1 MNLTRGI
8 RDSGFGIR
16 DSRLGIRRA
25 LAILLA
31 CGVLAG
37 SGDAR
42 STPSAPGVPLTA
54 EALPSQISDAE
65 FWKLVGELSEPEGSF
80 PFDNFVSNETT
91 IQSVIPVLQAK
102 ARPGGAYLGVGP
114 EQNFTYIAA
123 LQPKIAF
130 IIDIRRQN
138 LVEHL
143 MYKALFEM
151 SADRA
156 DFVSRLFS
164 RKRPPGLGKA
174 STAAELFRAY
184 EAAPADQ
191 RLFDSNLRAIVNN
204 LTSSHH
210 LPLGPRDLASLSYV
224 YTAFFREG
232 PGLSF
237 SAGTADASMPTY
249 ADLMTQ
255 TDANGQHHSYLANEE
270 RYVIVRKLQGDNLV
284 IPVVGDFGGQ
294 TALRDIG
301 RYLSSHG
308 TTVTAFYLSNV
319 ERYLFDRRR
328 SWRRFY
334 TNVALLPYDDRSI
347 FIRAILNRPASTLV
361 SLLSPIADLMRAF
374 EDGRIHEY
382 QDVFSI
388 ANY

>member
-1 MNLTRGI
+1 MNLTRKI

-25 LAILLA
+25 LAIMLA

-138 LVEHL
+138 LLEHL

-191 RLFDSNLRAIVNN
+191 RLFDSNLRAIVDN

-255 TDANGQHHSYLANEE
+255 TDANGQHHSYLASEE
-270 RYVIVRKLQGDNLV
+270 RYGIVRKLEGDNLV

-294 TALRDIG
+294 TAIRDVGTYLTSHGMTVTRISRSLPIR
-301 RYLSSHG
+301 RYVLSS
-308 TTVTAFYLSNV
+308 S
-319 ERYLFDRRR
+319 
-328 SWRRFY
+328 S
-334 TNVALLPYDDRSI
+334 
-347 FIRAILNRPASTLV
+347 
-361 SLLSPIADLMRAF
+361 
-374 EDGRIHEY
+374 RI
-382 QDVFSI
+382 SR
-388 ANY
+388 